1 MAASRRITADLHR
14 VEALQHPSV
23 CGVALSFLPTSR
35 NAREIDT
42 VDVFAPLGPE
52 HTLESA
58 DGVSTVVRVARAAR
72 VAVPREPEAWI
83 DRPVEAA
90 DRLQAAVGK
99 SFALDVTPRLRL
111 RFLAWTED
119 EPIELNH
126 VLDVHEDDDAFFIR
140 CAGSRLPVRVPRA
153 EVVRH
158 ETRRETWYQV
168 SWIERA

>member
-72 VAVPREPEAWI
+72 VAVPPGTTDSRGTEPASAC
-83 DRPVEAA
+83 RVCGAA
-90 DRLQAAVGK
+90 HRC
-99 SFALDVTPRLRL
+99 SSRSP
-111 RFLAWTED
+111 LA
-119 EPIELNH
+119 
-126 VLDVHEDDDAFFIR
+126 
-140 CAGSRLPVRVPRA
+140 
-153 EVVRH
+153 
-158 ETRRETWYQV
+158 
-168 SWIERA
+168 